1 MSFAEGLASSLS
13 GLPQALMY
21 GQDKRRKDAKK
32 KEIAGLS
39 SADSPSDPEASI
51 VRKKRTIFPSMG
63 SIT

>member
-1 MSFAEGLASSLS
+1 MSFAEGLASGLSSL
-13 GLPQALMY
+13 PEALLY
-21 GQDKRRKDAKK
+21 QKEKKRKDAKK

-51 VRKKRTIFPSMG
+51 VRKKRKIIPSMG